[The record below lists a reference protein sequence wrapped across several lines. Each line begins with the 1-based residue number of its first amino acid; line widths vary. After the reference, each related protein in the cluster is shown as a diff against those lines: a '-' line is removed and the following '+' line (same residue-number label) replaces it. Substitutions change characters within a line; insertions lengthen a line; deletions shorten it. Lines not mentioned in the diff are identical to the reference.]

1 MAAGDL
7 IDGDYQYEFRG
18 FKFGSGTDYQ
28 TELVEGILGLPTAVT
43 NDDEKQEDHGMH
55 PGQDLLSGRDIQ
67 ISMNIFGDMGED
79 IEMKIS
85 KAAAVF
91 QVTKRQT
98 FVEFEFVTRRP
109 GKERRFARA
118 RARRAAFPS
127 NYDTARGLARGV
139 VELFA
144 TDPRFW
150 SAQEYAAAVPLA
162 IGATT
167 GQAVVLMGGDF
178 EDGSDPIIT
187 ITGPCTNPILQNATD
202 GNRQFRTTGAGGV
215 GSLVMGA
222 ADTLVVDFRTGD
234 VKLNGVDAYQYV
246 KADSQWWVLL
256 PGNNTFVYSREA
268 GNTGASS
275 TATLR
280 WRDAFTG
287 A

>member
-7 IDGDYQYEFRG
+7 IDGDFQYEFRG

-28 TELVEGILGLPTAVT
+28 TETVEGILGLPSARTS
-43 NDDEKQEDHGMH
+43 DDDKQEDHGMH

-67 ISMNIFGDMGED
+67 ISMNIMGDIGED
-79 IEMKIS
+79 IEEKIG
-85 KAAAVF
+85 KAASAF

-98 FVEFEFVTRRP
+98 FTEFEFVTRRP
-109 GKERRFARA
+109 GKTRRFARC

-150 SAQEYAAAVPLA
+150 SAEEYAASVTLA
-162 IGATT
+162 IAATT
-167 GQAVVLMGGDF
+167 GQTNVVMGGDF

-187 ITGPCTNPILQNATD
+187 ITGPCTNPFLTNATD
-202 GNRQFRTTGAGGV
+202 GNRQFRTNG
-215 GSLVMGA
+215 LVMA
-222 ADTLVVDFRTGD
+222 AIDTLVVDFRTGD

-246 KADSQWWVLL
+246 KADNQWWVLV
-256 PGNNTFVYSREA
+256 PGPNTFVYTREA